1 MRTRTVGVFATAVL
15 CGVTLPHQAHTQ
27 RPAATVITGT
37 LFGAD
42 GTPMKS
48 ALVHL
53 FRPRAPRESARTP
66 VSADGRY
73 AIATPDS
80 GAFYVQFTGVDHYS
94 ASVPLLLG
102 RPATVSLDVRLKHYE
117 YTDSLERITAIGDW
131 NHFSFESGLPLARQ
145 ADGRYTIAVEVTA
158 DTLAYQ
164 LVGLEAGGGRSTNG
178 TLSDRYVYDNGGDY
192 RSIIRTRG
200 GRATIVFDPAALR
213 RVPGELSVVFRD
225 PGSRAAR
232 FHALI
237 RPWEEER
244 RAYQEDYAASRARRD
259 TTWRYD
265 WAPALARRTA
275 ALGRERDP
283 EARLLLLH
291 QILDA
296 GMLGAVLD
304 TRMARR
310 ITREVVPSSPW
321 WSFYLFGGPSNMM
334 RAYQL
339 ASGRAA
345 RARVDTAELREALA
359 YLDRAN
365 VEHPDS
371 GVKADALR
379 DAIFLAKALGDHIRA
394 NEYYNRFVR
403 EYPNSSYLSFVNA
416 QFAPN
421 RVMRVGAPVPAF
433 RFASLDD
440 TAVAYSRESMMGR
453 FYLLDFWA
461 TWCGPCIGDMPYLH
475 AAHDSLASQG
485 LEILSISLD
494 RRPEDVR
501 QFRAGEWRMPWLH
514 AFAAAGM
521 DSPEMRQLE
530 ILFVPRMVLVGRDG
544 TMLAVDEG
552 LRGQAMTA
560 TIRRALEASMRP

>member
-1 MRTRTVGVFATAVL
+1 MSHRSGIVVASVVALSAALASVAL
-15 CGVTLPHQAHTQ
+15 AQ
-27 RPAATVITGT
+27 RPAVTVITGT
-37 LFGAD
+37 LVGAD
-42 GTPMKS
+42 GAPMKA

-53 FRPRAPRESARTP
+53 YRPRAPRETARTP

-73 AIATPDS
+73 AIATTDS
-80 GAFYVQFTGVDHYS
+80 GAFYIQFTGVDHYA

-102 RPATVSLDVRLKHYE
+102 RPATIALDVRLKHYA

-131 NHFSFESGLPLARQ
+131 NHFSFESGRPLVRQ
-145 ADGRYTIAVEVTA
+145 SDGRYTLDVEVAA

-164 LVGLEAGGGRSTNG
+164 LLGLEAGGSRSTNG

-192 RSIIRTRG
+192 RSIIRTRN

-213 RVPGELSVVFRD
+213 RVPGDRSVVFRD
-225 PGSRAAR
+225 PASRAAR
-232 FHALI
+232 LYALI
-237 RPWEEER
+237 RLWEEER
-244 RAYQEDYAASRARRD
+244 QAFAESSMAARARRD
-259 TTWRYD
+259 STWRYD
-265 WAPALARRTA
+265 WAPVVARRTS

-291 QILDA
+291 EILDA
-296 GMLGAVLD
+296 AQLRAALD
-304 TRMARR
+304 TEMARR
-310 ITREVVPSSPW
+310 ITREIAPSSPW
-321 WSFYLFGGPSNMM
+321 WSFYLFGGVSSMM
-334 RAYQL
+334 RAVQL
-339 ASGRAA
+339 AAGAPDRA
-345 RARVDTAELREALA
+345 RADTAQLRETLI

-379 DAIFLAKALGDHIRA
+379 DAIFLAKAIGDHIRA
-394 NEYYNRFVR
+394 NEYYNRFVH
-403 EYPNSSYLSFVNA
+403 EYPNSFDVAYVNA
-416 QFAPN
+416 QFSPN
-421 RVMRVGAPVPAF
+421 RVMRVGVPAPAF

-440 TAVAYSRESMMGR
+440 SAVTYSRESMMGR

-501 QFRAGEWRMPWLH
+501 QFRTGEWRMPWLH

-521 DSPEMRQLE
+521 DSPQMRQLE
-530 ILFVPRMVLVGRDG
+530 ILFVPRMVLVGREG
-544 TMLAVDEG
+544 TILAVDEG
-552 LRGQAMTA
+552 LRGQGMTA
-560 TIRRALEASMRP
+560 TIRRALEATRAP

>member
-1 MRTRTVGVFATAVL
+1 MRTHPLVL
-15 CGVTLPHQAHTQ
+15 VSSLALLSAGLA
-27 RPAATVITGT
+27 PAARAQREGVTVITGT
-37 LFGAD
+37 LLGAD
-42 GTPMKS
+42 GAPLKA

-53 FRPRAPRESARTP
+53 FRPREPRETARTP

-80 GAFYVQFTGVDHYS
+80 GAFYIEFTGVDHYA

-102 RPATVSLDVRLKHYE
+102 RPATIALDVRLKHYA

-131 NHFSFESGLPLARQ
+131 NHFSFESGRPLVRQ
-145 ADGRYTIAVEVTA
+145 SDGRYTLDVEAAA

-164 LVGLEAGGGRSTNG
+164 LVGLEAGGNRSTNG

-192 RSIIRTRG
+192 RSIIRARN
-200 GRATIVFDPAALR
+200 GRATIVFDPAALH
-213 RVPGELSVVFRD
+213 RVPGELRVVFRD
-225 PGSRAAR
+225 PASRAA
-232 FHALI
+232 HLYALI

-244 RAYQEDYAASRARRD
+244 QAYAESSMAARARHD
-259 TTWRYD
+259 SAWRYD
-265 WAPALARRTA
+265 WSPSVARRTS

-283 EARLLLLH
+283 AARLLLLH
-291 QILDA
+291 EILDA
-296 GMLGAVLD
+296 ALMRAVLD
-304 TRMARR
+304 TAIARR
-310 ITREVVPSSPW
+310 ITSEVVPTSPW
-321 WSFYLFGGPSNMM
+321 WSFYLFGGPSSMV
-334 RAYQL
+334 RAYHL
-339 ASGRAA
+339 AAGRPD
-345 RARVDTAELREALA
+345 RARVDTAQLRETLT
-359 YLDRAN
+359 YLERAN
-365 VEHPDS
+365 AEHPDS

-379 DAIFLAKALGDHIRA
+379 DAIFLAKTIGEHIRA

-403 EYPNSSYLSFVNA
+403 EYPTSPYLAFVNA
-416 QFAPN
+416 QLSPN
-421 RVMRVGAPVPAF
+421 RVMRVGAQVPAF

-440 TAVAYSRESMMGR
+440 STVVFSRESMMGR

-475 AAHDSLASQG
+475 AAHDSLASRG

-501 QFRAGEWRMPWLH
+501 QFRTGEWRMPWLH

-521 DSPEMRQLE
+521 DSPQMRQLE

-544 TMLAVDEG
+544 TLLAVDEG
-552 LRGQAMTA
+552 LRGQGMTA
-560 TIRRALEASMRP
+560 TIRRALEGARSP